1 MTGSLQVKGGK
12 YYAVLNYKLNGK
24 RKQKWI
30 DCQLVVKGNKT
41 RAEKFLREQIRI
53 HEQSEGITRSEMLFS
68 DYALYWLSVQQRKID
83 IITYQGYEKLLQ
95 IHIVPYF
102 EARKTGLNEIT
113 STVLQEY
120 FDEKVTNGRKDGSG
134 GLAVT
139 SVRKHRA
146 ILHQIC
152 KLAVKENYMINNP
165 CDIVDLPPAKRH
177 EPNFYT
183 KEQAEALLIAA
194 QGTILYAILLI
205 AIFYGLRRSELCG
218 LKWDSINFQTG
229 TMTIRHTVVKAQ
241 TLVEKDRT
249 KNESSY
255 RTYPLTFKIKELL
268 MKLKTSQ
275 QRNKK
280 LLGDGYHNSDYIL
293 TWDDGRPISPDYIS
307 HAFRK
312 LLKKND
318 LPLIRFHDLRHSC
331 ASILLS
337 DGATLKDVQD
347 WLGHADINMTANVYG
362 HLDMARKHTLAE
374 SMTGLLPSAG

>member
-1 MTGSLQVKGGK
+1 MTGSLQIKGGK
-12 YYAVLNYKLNGK
+12 YYAVLNIKENGK

-30 DCQLVVKGNKT
+30 DSQLTVKGNKT
-41 RAEKFLREQIRI
+41 RAEKFLREQLRLY
-53 HEQSEGITRSEMLFS
+53 EQKEGLMQADMLFS
-68 DYALYWLSVQQRKID
+68 EYARHWLSVQQRKID

-102 EARKTGLNEIT
+102 EARKIALSDVTGR
-113 STVLQEY
+113 VFQEY
-120 FDEKVTNGRKDGSG
+120 CDEKVTKGRKDGSG

-152 KLAVKENYMINNP
+152 KLAVKECHLINNP
-165 CDIVDLPPAKRH
+165 CDIVELPPAKRH

-183 KEQAEALLIAA
+183 KEQAEALLVAA
-194 QGTILYAILLI
+194 KGTVLYTALLI

-218 LKWDSINFQTG
+218 LKWDSINFETEM
-229 TMTIRHTVVKAQ
+229 MTIRHTVVKAQ

-249 KNESSY
+249 KTESSY
-255 RTYPLTFKIKELL
+255 RTYPLNEKVKELL
-268 MKLKTSQ
+268 LGIKTSQ
-275 QRNKK
+275 ERNRK
-280 LLGDGYHNSDYIL
+280 LLGDGYHGSDYVL
-293 TWDDGRPISPDYIS
+293 TWEDGRTISPDYIS

-312 LLKKND
+312 LLKKHR

-337 DGATLKDVQD
+337 DGATLKDVQE
-347 WLGHADINMTANVYG
+347 WLGHADIQMTANVYG
-362 HLDMARKHTLAE
+362 HLDMSRKHALAQ
-374 SMTGLLPSAG
+374 SMTGLLPSAS

>member
-1 MTGSLQVKGGK
+1 MTGSLQIKGGK
-12 YYAVLNYKLNGK
+12 YYAVLNVKENGK

-30 DCQLVVKGNKT
+30 DSQLTVKGNKT
-41 RAEKFLREQIRI
+41 RAEKFLREQLRLY
-53 HEQSEGITRSEMLFS
+53 EQKEGLMQADMLFS
-68 DYALYWLSVQQRKID
+68 EYARHWLSVQQRKID

-102 EARKTGLNEIT
+102 EARKIALGDITGRI
-113 STVLQEY
+113 LQEY
-120 FDEKVTNGRKDGSG
+120 CDEKVTKGRKDGSG

-152 KLAVKENYMINNP
+152 KLAVKEGYLINNP
-165 CDIVDLPPAKRH
+165 CDIVELPPAKRH

-183 KEQAEALLIAA
+183 KEQAEALLVAA
-194 QGTILYAILLI
+194 KGTVLYTALLI

-218 LKWDSINFQTG
+218 LKWDSINFETEM
-229 TMTIRHTVVKAQ
+229 MTIRHTVVKAQ

-249 KNESSY
+249 KTESSY
-255 RTYPLTFKIKELL
+255 RTYPLNEKVKELL
-268 MKLKTSQ
+268 LGIKATQ
-275 QRNKK
+275 ERNRK
-280 LLGDGYHNSDYIL
+280 LLGDGYHCSDYVL
-293 TWDDGRPISPDYIS
+293 TWEDGRTISPDYIS

-312 LLKKND
+312 LLKKHR

-337 DGATLKDVQD
+337 DGATLKDVQE
-347 WLGHADINMTANVYG
+347 WLGHADIQMTANVYG
-362 HLDMARKHTLAE
+362 HLDMSRKHTLAQ
-374 SMTGLLPSAG
+374 SMTGLLPSAS